1 MSKSAWFAVLLL
13 LFALP
18 VTAEVQRTTGT
29 KGGKPYLE
37 MTNDR
42 VMQGTVVAINQKK
55 REVKLLNEVGDT
67 LEVVVAS
74 QVKNL
79 SKVHVD
85 DVVKI
90 RIKEQTT
97 IEIATG
103 PALPD
108 TEEVVVKTAE
118 PGEHPHGSVTKTAR
132 ATATIVAI
140 DKGMNNVTLQ
150 GQDGNTYTVKAK
162 RKETLDQV
170 KVGDMVVFTSVK
182 SVATSLVKAPVKQ
195 GS

>member
-1 MSKSAWFAVLLL
+1 
-13 LFALP
+13 
-18 VTAEVQRTTGT
+18 
-29 KGGKPYLE
+29 

-42 VMQGTVVAINQKK
+42 VMQGTVVSINQKK

-97 IEIATG
+97 IEVATG

-118 PGEHPHGSVTKTAR
+118 PGEHPHGSVTKKAR

-140 DKGMNNVTLQ
+140 DKGMSNVTLQ

-170 KVGDMVVFTSVK
+170 KVGDQVVFTSVR
-182 SVATSLVKAPVKQ
+182 SVATSLVKAPAK
-195 GS
+195 